1 MPFPRFSNYT
11 AGGTTTLYTLSDWR
25 HQPAGVAHAEM
36 EKWIRDAWQMYLNSW
51 VQVGTTAITYQL
63 ANGTNATPVQLY
75 LDSSELFNATSG
87 VSEGHGY
94 ALLMAA
100 QMADKNAFDSLWFWL
115 NENSMFNNTKIY
127 STGNIVDAGYQY
139 GAHVPAWAAA
149 GSDSAT
155 DGDVDTAMGAL
166 IAWKQWGDNTGY
178 YAAGGTGPVN
188 TNNLPAIQYKEM
200 ALDSIRFLVAL
211 SGGPSHATAV
221 NAWATGD
228 VGFDGYHKSGNT
240 WGEMTNFVAPSGTG
254 GTCGATNGPVSQGP
268 STTYYDYTGPSYWHC
283 FASTLINN
291 GDPIDN
297 NNTTLLWCN
306 GTGTGNWNVSQ
317 LQKVAASDAWLQ
329 SQLTNNYTFP
339 VAGQVSLNGTT
350 ATFTNFNEG
359 EDFRSIWRQTLD
371 YLLYGNP
378 AAANTWNPTT
388 HTIDGSTP
396 NTAEYNAAIKIYNF
410 FKNYATCY
418 QPGTYQIHFNIPEMI
433 WSNYTLAGVPMST
446 TDHIP
451 YLLGSATAA
460 VVAAANANND
470 FLFMERWYRELSTL
484 WDDQV
489 DGTGIQA
496 GYLACYPKY
505 FHDFFRMLGLIIITG
520 NYVDPCNWTPKAN
533 MKIYKAVDKTYAF
546 PNDLVTFWLNY
557 RNYGSVNAT
566 NVTITDTI
574 PTAFNFVSATN
585 GGTASGQTVSWSI
598 GTVNGLQQ
606 QNYAGTEGGVTL
618 VVQVKSNAALGH
630 YCNYADIACSNGTG
644 WTSNI
649 SPNEVSYVMRRNCVD
664 IVTAALALTKTASVA
679 WAKPND
685 TITYTLNYCDSSN
698 AGWLN
703 GGRPGAIFSIGAE
716 NTSGANQYI
725 LFVFRGMHSAS
736 EPWIDWGNYRLS
748 YFVYSQGQGFSL
760 IQNRVEGTTGISVT
774 AETLIPGCINNNTQC
789 WDERIIMKNNA
800 SVTMPTHLLMKFF
813 NNMPNMHYPDG
824 DINNGG
830 TGTNSPLLFE
840 LRLQTNP
847 YVTTHNWALDYSSL
861 PYTGAY
867 SYKDAGDTN
876 PTNWLFPIGPDWTAG
891 DGTSVTVPQIN
902 RDSCDGA
909 NPMIT
914 NVLVEEWDG
923 YCWRRVYGNGPQP
936 GREVTN
942 VVLVDSLP
950 TNLNWGGFITT
961 SPAGTY
967 TAGTRTMQWNIGSML
982 VSQCGQVQYY
992 AIAGGSCPSATTLSA
1007 INTAFI
1013 YADHEAPVADSAIVS
1028 INCSAPPPVP
1038 PPSSITKTANTTV
1051 YKTGDNITY
1060 TINYT
1065 NLNGTVADS
1074 SANSTILSS
1083 AANWT
1088 LDSGA
1093 ANTYAAGGI
1102 TLPNGAGK
1110 SRYNYSYGTNGEI
1123 MASINMTN
1131 NSSTF
1136 GVYFRSTLAFTMNVC
1151 GTGTSCA
1158 ITLWNGTTA
1167 LVTSNYSFNSMNV
1180 DLRIDL
1186 IGSTI
1191 NIYLKDR
1198 SQTSWNVLPTIS
1210 YTTAPTTAGYA
1221 GIINGDPT
1229 GSGGNGSQ
1237 TFIKW
1242 YTSLDAAFNTLI
1254 YDTIPTGVS
1263 FVSASNSGAVV
1274 NGAVQWPLIAQLN
1287 YGQSIA
1293 YTWVGSVTANCTTLY
1308 NSAYAAPMG
1317 VTYSVGNQMSVS
1329 VSCGTVV
1336 PTRTNTTGPSP
1347 TLTFSP
1353 TYTGTPTATNSPTFT
1368 NSPTPTA
1375 TPTNTATRTYT
1386 PTNSPTPTFTYTM
1399 TSTPSSTRTVTY
1411 TYTYTVTPT
1420 PTSTFTPT
1428 LTNTVSVTYTR
1439 TYTPTYTQ
1447 TDTPTATS
1455 TYTNTMTPTPTL
1467 TRTATYT
1474 YTSTITLTDTPTSTP
1489 TLTITTS
1496 MTFTRTY
1503 TPTYTQTDT
1512 PTATPT
1518 YTNTLSPTSSLTR
1531 TATYTYT
1538 YTITLTDTPSST
1550 PTFTITTSMTFTRTY
1565 TPTYT
1570 QTYTPTAT
1578 PTYTNTLSP
1587 TSSYTQTVTYTYTY
1601 TITLTDTPTP
1611 TPTSTIT
1618 TSMTFTR
1625 TYTPTYTQSDTPTA
1639 TPTYTNTLSPT
1650 SSYTR
1655 TATYTYTYTITL
1667 TDTPTITS
1675 TITPTYTITMTYTV
1689 VIISATITPT
1699 YTITPTDTI
1708 TKTSTPS
1715 STNTVTYTY
1724 TYTIT
1729 LTDTQTPTP
1738 TSTITT
1744 SMTFTRTYTPTY
1756 TQTDTPTATPTYT
1769 NTLSPTSSYT
1779 RTVTYT
1785 YTSTI
1790 TLTDT
1795 PTFTSTSTPTYT
1807 ITMTYTVVIVSA
1819 TITPTYTAT
1828 PTDTITKTSTPSLT
1842 STVTYT
1848 YTYTITLTDTPTF
1861 SPTLTNTVSATYT
1874 RTSTPTYTNTAT
1886 YTYTDTVTLTST
1898 STPTYTI
1905 TMTYTVVIISA
1916 TFTPTYTITPTDTIT
1931 MTSTPTLTHTITYTY
1946 TYTATLTDTQT
1957 PTYTITMTFT
1967 QVILSATFTPT
1978 YTITPT
1984 DTPTYTHTMTSTP
1997 TFTPTSTYTYTY
2009 TATLTDTQTPT
2020 YTITMTFTQV
2030 ILSATFTPT
2039 YTITPTD
2046 TPTYTHTMTSTPTFT
2061 PTSTYTYTYTITL
2074 TSTYTITPTYTTV
2087 IVSATFTP
2095 TYTDS
2100 PTLTATP
2107 TYTDTKTATLTYTG
2121 TVTLTYTYTVT
2132 ITDTFTDTF
2141 TATPTYTDSP
2151 IDTLTSTP
2159 TYSPTMTS
2167 TYTFTNTPTDTDTRT
2182 ITMTFTSTSTPTV
2195 TRTYTDTLS
2204 PTSTYTHT
2212 VTYTYTYTVTET
2224 LTRTS
2229 SPTITATYTITATP
2243 NINTPVT
2250 PSVSLSVS
2258 GDNPRLGAK
2267 ITYTLVIDNTSNTTI
2282 SNISIWDTLPG
2293 ELSLVSISLPLVPTP
2308 TISGNYI
2315 AWNLTGTAGT
2325 LAPGQSIVV
2334 EFTVDLT
2341 SFDPAK
2347 LPVTNIMA
2355 INYNDP
2361 FYNVTKHPPVYS
2373 NNSFYPEG
2381 KPVVYPNPYNPNRAI
2396 GGMLK
2401 FENVVPG
2408 CSIQIYTISGELVSS
2423 IEAQSIIAYWDGKNR
2438 YGEKVSPGIYYFVI
2452 TNPGSS
2458 AINGKIFVIYN

>member
-1 MPFPRFSNYT
+1 MKKVIVLTLSILLLAFSYSFAVPPVVNINSNYPLGTGPSIPFPQFLNYT
-11 AGGTTTLYTLSDWR
+11 PSTLTFTVYSLADPAHTQTGLAL
-25 HQPAGVAHAEM
+25 HQPDGVSLAEM
-36 EKWIRDAWQMYLNSW
+36 EQWLRDAWQIHANEFNTN
-51 VQVGTTAITYQL
+51 GTVTYQL
-63 ANGTNATPVQLY
+63 VGGGNATITLIQ
-75 LDSSELFNATSG
+75 DSSTPYC
-87 VSEGHGY
+87 SEGHGY
-94 ALLMAA
+94 ALLGAA
-100 QMADKNAFDSLWFWL
+100 LMADKQTFDGLWFYL
-115 NENSMFNNTKIY
+115 NENDYFNDTKVY
-127 STGNIVDAGYQY
+127 STGTVYNAAYQAGIH
-139 GAHVPAWAAA
+139 APAWAGA

-155 DGDVDTAMGAL
+155 DGDDDIAMAAL
-166 IAWKQWGDNTGY
+166 LAWKQWGDNTGY
-178 YAAGGTGPVN
+178 YAPGGTGA
-188 TNNLPAIQYKEM
+188 NNSNGRPAIQYKQM
-200 ALDSIRFLVAL
+200 ALDMMRFMVAKFL
-211 SGGPSHATAV
+211 DSNNKYTC
-221 NAWATGD
+221 GD
-228 VGFDGYHKSGNT
+228 IGYDGYVKGGNT
-240 WGEMTNFVAPSGTG
+240 WNEVTNWYTPGDPLEHG
-254 GTCGATNGPVSQGP
+254 GPQANSYFDYCDPAYYRCFGATLQ
-268 STTYYDYTGPSYWHC
+268 
-283 FASTLINN
+283 AQ
-291 GDPIDN
+291 GDPVWN
-297 NNTTLLWCN
+297 YSQYARGAAASNWAMGQLAANAAYKNTTA
-306 GTGTGNWNVSQ
+306 GT
-317 LQKVAASDAWLQ
+317 
-329 SQLTNNYTFP
+329 YTI
-339 VAGQVSLNGTT
+339 AGTT
-350 ATFTNFNEG
+350 ATFGNSNLGG
-359 EDFRSIWRQTLD
+359 EDFRTVWREGVD
-371 YLLYGNP
+371 YLWNGNPTTSWDPTNHVTITASNTYEYNAGVKEAQFSENPQQYGTGIACESYGSSPVTYQGIASLNAYNLDGTLYADNWHINYEVGAP
-378 AAANTWNPTT
+378 AAAA
-388 HTIDGSTP
+388 TIAQNFDEMGEIFREVTCLWDTVGGSDNYLNSVP
-396 NTAEYNAAIKIYNF
+396 HYFHGF
-410 FKNYATCY
+410 FR
-418 QPGTYQIHFNIPEMI
+418 E
-433 WSNYTLAGVPMST
+433 V
-446 TDHIP
+446 
-451 YLLGSATAA
+451 YLL
-460 VVAAANANND
+460 
-470 FLFMERWYRELSTL
+470 LL
-484 WDDQV
+484 
-489 DGTGIQA
+489 
-496 GYLACYPKY
+496 
-505 FHDFFRMLGLIIITG
+505 TG
-520 NYVDPCNWTPKAN
+520 NLINPCNWIVQPN
-533 MKIYKAVDKTYAF
+533 MKIFKAIDKTYAF
-546 PNDLVTFWLNY
+546 PNDLITFWINY
-557 RNYGSVNAT
+557 RNYGSVNAAG
-566 NVTITDTI
+566 VTIIDTL
-574 PTAFNFVSATN
+574 PNAFTFVSATG
-585 GGTASGQTVSWSI
+585 GGTYNSANNTVTWSI
-598 GTVNGLQQ
+598 GTVNGLAN
-606 QNYAGTEGGVTL
+606 QNYAATEGGVTCIVEVL
-618 VVQVKSNAALGH
+618 PSAAQGR
-630 YCNYADIACSNGTG
+630 YCNFADIACTNGPGSTTSPFPNTAPSNPANINGT
-644 WTSNI
+644 
-649 SPNEVSYVMRRNCVD
+649 VMTRNCVD
-664 IVTAALALTKTASVA
+664 IVAGALTLSKTAN
-679 WAKPND
+679 PT
-685 TITYTLNYCDSSN
+685 TINTGSAVTYTLNYCDSSK

-703 GGRPGAIFSIGAE
+703 GGRSGVDFSFGLKTLPGA
-716 NTSGANQYI
+716 TSTDLDFYLRANHEAATP
-725 LFVFRGMHSAS
+725 M
-736 EPWIDWGNYRLS
+736 IDWGNYRIS
-748 YFVYSQGQGFSL
+748 YFINSPYHGAQWTFSQYNAEGYNSAGTIITTEDFAACSPTACTDASGKYWNQRL
-760 IQNRVEGTTGISVT
+760 MIQ
-774 AETLIPGCINNNTQC
+774 PGHGSG
-789 WDERIIMKNNA
+789 E
-800 SVTMPTHLLMKFF
+800 PTHLLFWKAGTSAALHFGTETYAFF
-813 NNMPNMHYPDG
+813 MESDLTAGYAAQDWTDDWSQQQSWDVCSQSDPLYP
-824 DINNGG
+824 I
-830 TGTNSPLLFE
+830 S
-840 LRLQTNP
+840 
-847 YVTTHNWALDYSSL
+847 
-861 PYTGAY
+861 
-867 SYKDAGDTN
+867 
-876 PTNWLFPIGPDWTAG
+876 PDWTAG
-891 DGTSVTVPQIN
+891 DGTSVPVTKIN
-902 RDSCDGA
+902 KDACQTSA
-909 NPMIT
+909 YQVT
-914 NVLVEEWDG
+914 NVLIEEWDG
-923 YCWRRVYGNGPQP
+923 YCWRRVFGNGPMP
-936 GREVTN
+936 GREVDN
-942 VVLVDSLP
+942 VVLTDSLP
-950 TNLNWGGFITT
+950 TCLDFGGFITT
-961 SPAGTY
+961 SPAGTW
-967 TAGTRTMQWNIGSML
+967 TSSTRTLQWNIGTMQ

-992 AIAGGSCPSATTLSA
+992 ALANNTCCTTVKNL
-1007 INTAFI
+1007 AFI
-1013 YADHEAPVADSAIVS
+1013 S
-1028 INCSAPPPVP
+1028 
-1038 PPSSITKTANTTV
+1038 
-1051 YKTGDNITY
+1051 GDKEMS
-1060 TINYT
+1060 
-1065 NLNGTVADS
+1065 V
-1074 SANSTILSS
+1074 
-1083 AANWT
+1083 
-1088 LDSGA
+1088 
-1093 ANTYAAGGI
+1093 
-1102 TLPNGAGK
+1102 
-1110 SRYNYSYGTNGEI
+1110 
-1123 MASINMTN
+1123 
-1131 NSSTF
+1131 SSTAS
-1136 GVYFRSTLAFTMNVC
+1136 VLVVC
-1151 GTGTSCA
+1151 GTV
-1158 ITLWNGTTA
+1158 I
-1167 LVTSNYSFNSMNV
+1167 
-1180 DLRIDL
+1180 
-1186 IGSTI
+1186 
-1191 NIYLKDR
+1191 
-1198 SQTSWNVLPTIS
+1198 
-1210 YTTAPTTAGYA
+1210 
-1221 GIINGDPT
+1221 
-1229 GSGGNGSQ
+1229 
-1237 TFIKW
+1237 
-1242 YTSLDAAFNTLI
+1242 
-1254 YDTIPTGVS
+1254 
-1263 FVSASNSGAVV
+1263 
-1274 NGAVQWPLIAQLN
+1274 
-1287 YGQSIA
+1287 
-1293 YTWVGSVTANCTTLY
+1293 
-1308 NSAYAAPMG
+1308 
-1317 VTYSVGNQMSVS
+1317 
-1329 VSCGTVV
+1329 
-1336 PTRTNTTGPSP
+1336 PTRTNTAGSTP
-1347 TLTFSP
+1347 TFTATS
-1353 TYTGTPTATNSPTFT
+1353 TYTRTPTATYSSTYT
-1368 NSPTPTA
+1368 NTPTPTS

-1386 PTNSPTPTFTYTM
+1386 PTNSPTPTSTVTPSPTYTM
-1399 TSTPSSTRTVTY
+1399 TPTPTLTRTATY
-1411 TYTYTVTPT
+1411 TYTYTITLTDTPT
-1420 PTSTFTPT
+1420 PTPT
-1428 LTNTVSVTYTR
+1428 VTITTSMTYTR

-1447 TDTPTATS
+1447 TYTPTATS

-1467 TRTATYT
+1467 TRTVTYT

-1512 PTATPT
+1512 PTATST
-1518 YTNTLSPTSSLTR
+1518 YTNTMTPTPTLTR

-2009 TATLTDTQTPT
+2009 T
-2020 YTITMTFTQV
+2020 
-2030 ILSATFTPT
+2030 
-2039 YTITPTD
+2039 
-2046 TPTYTHTMTSTPTFT
+2046 
-2061 PTSTYTYTYTITL
+2061 ITL

-2107 TYTDTKTATLTYTG
+2107 TYTNTKTATLTYTG

-2293 ELSLVSISLPLVPTP
+2293 ELSLVSISLPAVPTP

-2334 EFTVDLT
+2334 QFTVDLT

-2355 INYNDP
+2355 IDYNDP

-2423 IEAQSIIAYWDGKNR
+2423 IEAQGIIAYWDGKNR

-2458 AINGKIFVIYN
+2458 TINGKIFVIYN